1 MIVGMMCVCTALV
14 YAGEAADTGT
24 KDMTLFDLI
33 WAAGYIGFVI
43 ILMSIAGLALSIEHF
58 ITIRRDKL
66 LPADFVLEIED
77 LFEQEE
83 YEEAL
88 HICEGEENFL
98 AQMVGPAIAKMEHGY
113 DSMTDAMNEA
123 GEEGS
128 LSLHHKISYV
138 ALIANISPMLGL
150 LGTVWGMV
158 QTFLV
163 FASKPGATAADLAP
177 GISQALM
184 TTVMGL
190 VVAIPMMIVFQ
201 FFRNRVLRLVLESSN
216 IASDL
221 MRRFRPGQRAAG

>member
-1 MIVGMMCVCTALV
+1 MI
-14 YAGEAADTGT
+14 
-24 KDMTLFDLI
+24 
-33 WAAGYIGFVI
+33 
-43 ILMSIAGLALSIEHF
+43 
-58 ITIRRDKL
+58 
-66 LPADFVLEIED
+66 
-77 LFEQEE
+77 
-83 YEEAL
+83 
-88 HICEGEENFL
+88 
-98 AQMVGPAIAKMEHGY
+98 GPAIAKMDHGY
-113 DSMTDAMNEA
+113 DSMADAMNEA

-138 ALIANISPMLGL
+138 ALIANIAPMLGL

-201 FFRNRVLRLVLESSN
+201 FFRNRVLRPVLGRFVSHDPEVPPIVKTENGKRLTALSQRYSVQSSRW
-216 IASDL
+216 A
-221 MRRFRPGQRAAG
+221 

>member
-1 MIVGMMCVCTALV
+1 MAVGMMCACTAFV

-24 KDMTLFDLI
+24 VEMTLFDLI
-33 WAAGYIGFVI
+33 VAAGLIGLVI
-43 ILMSIAGLALSIEHF
+43 ILLSIAGLALAIEHF
-58 ITIRRDKL
+58 VTIRRDKL
-66 LPADFVLEIED
+66 LPADFVLELED
-77 LFEQEE
+77 LFDQEE
-83 YEEAL
+83 YDEASR
-88 HICEGEENFL
+88 ICEGEENFL
-98 AQMVGPAIAKMEHGY
+98 ALMVGPAIAKMDHGY
-113 DSMTDAMNEA
+113 EAMLEAMNEA
-123 GEEGS
+123 GEESS

-138 ALIANISPMLGL
+138 ALIANIAPMLGL

-163 FASKPGATAADLAP
+163 FASKPGATATDLAP

-216 IASDL
+216 IAADL
-221 MRRFRPGQRAAG
+221 IRRFKPGQRAAG